1 MPNSAGIFLH
11 WSAYCIVAGNNWY
24 QLIFFK
30 ASLSFDSVISYLL
43 CSLSIVPSV
52 KSSHLKTQHIRGQK
66 KKINVKKL
74 NITFSFFQIG

>member
-43 CSLSIVPSV
+43 CSLSTVPSV

-66 KKINVKKL
+66 KKKMLKNLISPFL
-74 NITFSFFQIG
+74 FFK